1 MNFIEGLKFGA
12 AFYIGYN
19 VVKGID
25 YALSRRGV
33 YRKIGCKIRKV
44 EEKPKKKSK
53 RIIGFKMDPNEEGAV

>member
-44 EEKPKKKSK
+44 EEKPKKNPKES
-53 RIIGFKMDPNEEGAV
+53 